1 MPAILPVLFG
11 GAFTLASAYAAGRLA
26 FPNPGLPVSVRLAV
40 GSALLS
46 HAVFL
51 LLLSGAARWWVF
63 LLLGA
68 GLIAAAARRRP
79 PRLPSLPEI
88 GRLPLAVF
96 ALYGLIYLV
105 HAAAP
110 EIRPDGYTYHLGL
123 PAEWLRA
130 HRLTRRVGFYE
141 MLPHGAEMLFT
152 FAFAFGKHS
161 AAKLVHFAMLVA
173 SVPLMLAIGR
183 RLGLA
188 GWASAAG
195 AGLYFCSPVVGTA
208 GTAAYNDAA
217 LVFFAL
223 TAFCLLL
230 AWMQEGS
237 RGYLIPLGL
246 VAGFCYAIK
255 PTGLLMAPAAVAVV
269 AWRRPRAAL
278 WVAAAA
284 AAMILPW
291 MIRNAVL
298 SGNPL
303 APLMNRLFPNPHF
316 HISTE
321 EQLARS
327 LRSYEGVTWR
337 NLPWEL
343 AVRGRRL
350 QGFVGPVFLLAPL
363 ALLGLRRREC
373 RWLLAAAGLLALPW
387 LFNIGARFLM
397 PSLAFLALA
406 LAATLP
412 RRVALAC
419 LVLHAVLSLPPV
431 AAAYAEPRAWRLE
444 GLPWRAA
451 LRLESEQDYL
461 RRTLWEYRVAEVV
474 SEHVSAPERV
484 LDLLGA
490 PTAYLEVEAVAP
502 WQSAAGDRL
511 GYALQIGRLIEEG
524 MFIELEGRWPEREL
538 TAIRFAQTV
547 AGPLQW
553 GINEVQLFCGRDR
566 LGLQRQWKFLARP
579 NVWEARFAFDQN
591 WLSRW
596 GTWEA
601 VRPGMYLGIDF
612 GRPVRLDRV
621 RLIALT
627 HEQTGPVEFWGR
639 TREGVWQVLA
649 HRPEARR
656 VPALNLRRNATR
668 LVRQEGFAFVLAP
681 VGEAGYGP
689 VGRSM
694 LERPSDWGVEL
705 VGQVEA
711 ACLFRIR

>member
-1 MPAILPVLFG
+1 LFAILPVLFG
-11 GAFTLASAYAAGRLA
+11 GLFTVAAGYAAGRLA
-26 FPNPGLPVSVRLAV
+26 FPGIALPLSVRLAA

-51 LLLSGAARWWVF
+51 LLLLNAARWWVF
-63 LLLGA
+63 LLLGVC
-68 GLIAAAARRRP
+68 LIGAAAVRTP
-79 PRLPSLPEI
+79 PRLPSLPRI
-88 GRLPLAVF
+88 GWLPLAVF
-96 ALYGLIYLV
+96 AVYGAIYFI
-105 HAAAP
+105 HASAP

-123 PAEWLRA
+123 PAEWLRT

-141 MLPHGAEMLFT
+141 MLPHGMEMLFMY
-152 FAFAFGKHS
+152 AFAFGKHS
-161 AAKLVHFAMLVA
+161 AAKLVHFAMLAA

-188 GWASAAG
+188 DWASAVG
-195 AGLYFCSPVVGTA
+195 AGLYFCAPVVGTA

-217 LVFFAL
+217 LVLFAL
-223 TAFCLLL
+223 AAFYLLL
-230 AWMQEGS
+230 AWVQERSG
-237 RGYLIPLGL
+237 RYLIPLGL

-255 PTGLLMAPAAVAVV
+255 PTGLLVAPAVTAAV
-269 AWRRPRAAL
+269 AWRRPRASL
-278 WVAAAA
+278 SVAMAA

-291 MIRNAVL
+291 MGRNAVL

-303 APLMNRLFPNPHF
+303 APLGNRLFPNPHF

-327 LRSYEGVTWR
+327 LRSYEGVTGE
-337 NLPWEL
+337 NIPWEL

-350 QGFVGPVFLLAPL
+350 QGLVGPIFLLAPL
-363 ALLGLRRREC
+363 ALLGVRRRPG
-373 RWLLAAAGLLALPW
+373 RWLLAAAGLLAIPW
-387 LFNIGARFLM
+387 TLNIGARFLM

-406 LAATLP
+406 LAMALP
-412 RRVALAC
+412 RRVAFAVLA
-419 LVLHAVLSLPPV
+419 LHAALSLPPV
-431 AAAYAEPRAWRLE
+431 ASAYAEPGAWRLE

-451 LRLESEQDYL
+451 LRLEAEQEYL
-461 RRTLWEYRVAEVV
+461 ERTLWEYRVAAMIHK
-474 SEHVSAPERV
+474 HVSPPERV

-490 PTAYLEVEAVAP
+490 PAAYLEVETVAP

-511 GYALQIGRLIEEG
+511 GYALQIGHLIEEG
-524 MFIELEGRWPEREL
+524 MFTELEGRWQERDL

-553 GINEVQLFCGRDR
+553 GISEVQLFRGRDR
-566 LGLQRQWKFLARP
+566 LGLQPQWRLLARP

-601 VRPGMYLGIDF
+601 VRPGMYLGLDF
-612 GRPVRLDRV
+612 QRPVRLDRA
-621 RLIALT
+621 RLICLT
-627 HEQTGPVEFWGR
+627 HEQTGPVELLGR
-639 TREGVWQVLA
+639 TPGGAWERLVN
-649 HRPEARR
+649 RPEARR
-656 VPALNLRRNATR
+656 LPALNLRRSATR
-668 LVRQEGFAFVLAP
+668 LVRQEGFRFVLAP
-681 VGEAGYGP
+681 AGEAGYGP

-694 LERPSDWGVEL
+694 LERPEEWGVEL
-705 VGQVEA
+705 AAQLDA